1 MPLADAYAACARL
14 AAAHYENFPVASRL
28 VPSRMRPHIAA
39 VYAFARVADDFADED
54 GYTLAERH
62 ALLQDWHRRLLRAAG
77 CEIAGTEVAAPHRP
91 VPAPHRFVPAPHQH
105 ASRSQEPAFTPQRLD
120 GVQRPVL
127 NVEGQL
133 QPAASESPNVR
144 ERLENVEPGLQSR
157 RTAVD
162 PDLIFLALAHTIQS
176 CSLEVGL
183 FEDLLSAF
191 RQDTVVKRY
200 ATWDDVLDYCRRS
213 ANPVGRLVLRIAGYR
228 DPDLDRSSDALC
240 TALQLTNFWQDL
252 AVDWRRGRLYIP
264 LAERDAAGARD
275 VDLDAAR
282 ITPAWQ
288 AALGRATARTREL
301 FERGRPVCDGVHGRL
316 MYELRLT
323 WLGATRILDR
333 LEASRFDVFERRP
346 SLGAAD
352 APRLGGG
359 LITWRRRIA

>member
-1 MPLADAYAACARL
+1 VPLADAYAACARL

-39 VYAFARVADDFADED
+39 VYAFARTADDFADED

-62 ALLQDWHRRLLRAAG
+62 ALLDDWHRRLLRAAG
-77 CEIAGTEVAAPHRP
+77 REIAGTE
-91 VPAPHRFVPAPHQH
+91 
-105 ASRSQEPAFTPQRLD
+105 
-120 GVQRPVL
+120 G
-127 NVEGQL
+127 
-133 QPAASESPNVR
+133 
-144 ERLENVEPGLQSR
+144 GLQFR

-162 PDLIFLALAHTIQS
+162 PDLIFLALAHTIRA
-176 CSLEVGL
+176 CSLEAGL

-213 ANPVGRLVLRIAGYR
+213 AHPVGRLVLRIAGYR
-228 DPDLDRSSDALC
+228 NADLDRSSDALC

-252 AVDWRRGRLYIP
+252 AIDWRRGRLYIP

-282 ITPAWQ
+282 MTRAWQ
-288 AALGRATARTREL
+288 TALGYATARTREL
-301 FERGRPVCDGVHGRL
+301 FESGRPVCDGVHGRL
-316 MYELRLT
+316 RYELRLT

-333 LEASRFDVFERRP
+333 LEAARFDVFNSRP

-352 APRLGGG
+352 APGLAGG
-359 LITWRRRIA
+359 LITWGRRIA

>member
-1 MPLADAYAACARL
+1 VPLADAYAACARL

-28 VPSRMRPHIAA
+28 VPSGMRPHIAA

-62 ALLQDWHRRLLRAAG
+62 ALLEDWHRRLFRAAG
-77 CEIAGTEVAAPHRP
+77 SEIAGTEV
-91 VPAPHRFVPAPHQH
+91 PAPHQR
-105 ASRSQEPAFTPQRLD
+105 AVEP
-120 GVQRPVL
+120 
-127 NVEGQL
+127 GQ
-133 QPAASESPNVR
+133 R
-144 ERLENVEPGLQSR
+144 ERSEHVEPGLQPR

-162 PDLIFLALAHTIQS
+162 PDLIFLALAHTMKS
-176 CSLEVGL
+176 CSLEVSL

-191 RQDTVVKRY
+191 RQDTAVKRY
-200 ATWDDVLDYCRRS
+200 ATWEDVLDYCRRS

-228 DPDLDRSSDALC
+228 DSDLDRSSDALC

-275 VDLDAAR
+275 LDLDAAR

-333 LEASRFDVFERRP
+333 LEASGFDVFERRP
-346 SLGAAD
+346 SLRAAD
-352 APRLGGG
+352 APRLAAG

>member
-62 ALLQDWHRRLLRAAG
+62 ALLEDWHRRLLRASG
-77 CEIAGTEVAAPHRP
+77 CEIAGTEVPAPHRP
-91 VPAPHRFVPAPHQH
+91 VPPPDRPVPAPDQP
-105 ASRSQEPAFTPQRLD
+105 ASRSQKPAFTPQRLD
-120 GVQRPVL
+120 GVQRPVE
-127 NVEGQL
+127 VP
-133 QPAASESPNVR
+133 PAI
-144 ERLENVEPGLQSR
+144 VEPGLQSR

-162 PDLIFLALAHTIQS
+162 PDLIFLALAHTMKS

-333 LEASRFDVFERRP
+333 LEASRFGVFERRP
-346 SLGAAD
+346 SLRAAD
-352 APRLGGG
+352 APRLVAG
-359 LITWRRRIA
+359 LITWRRRFA